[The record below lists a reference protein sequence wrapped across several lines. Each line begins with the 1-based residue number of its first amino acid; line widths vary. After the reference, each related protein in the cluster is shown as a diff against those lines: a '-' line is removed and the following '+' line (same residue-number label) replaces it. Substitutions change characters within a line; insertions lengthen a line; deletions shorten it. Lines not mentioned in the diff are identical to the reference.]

1 MKQILIKLFESQR
14 LSRAESQELMHGIA
28 SGIVNE
34 SQIAAVLTAYV
45 MRSIS
50 LEELEGF
57 RDALLDLSVKVD
69 IYDGYTIDLC
79 GTGGDGKNTFNI
91 STASAFVVAG
101 AGIPVVK
108 HGNYGATSVSGS
120 SNVMEYFGYK
130 FSTDSGK
137 LIREIDNTKV
147 CFLHAPLFHPA
158 LKAVGPIR
166 RQLGV
171 KTFFNMLGPLL
182 NPSRPKYQVN
192 GVFSIEVAR
201 LYSYLLNNYLND
213 YRIIN
218 SLDGYDEISLTSST
232 KIFSK
237 AGEDCLTPERMGFC
251 KISPENIAGGESVE
265 ESAKIFLSVLTNT
278 ADKEKIDVV
287 VANSAMAISCY
298 KGSPF
303 AESTLYA
310 KESLESGKALE
321 CFKKLISMQ

>member
-1 MKQILIKLFESQR
+1 MKQILTKLFESQR
-14 LSRAESQELMHGIA
+14 LSRVESQKLMHGIA
-28 SGIVNE
+28 NGSVNE
-34 SQIAAVLTAYV
+34 SQMAAVLTAYI

-50 LEELEGF
+50 LEELQGF
-57 RDALLDLSVKVD
+57 RDALLELSVKVY
-69 IYDGYTIDLC
+69 INDGQTIDLC

-101 AGIPVVK
+101 AGVPVAK

-120 SNVMEYFGYK
+120 SNVMEHFGYR
-130 FSTDSGK
+130 FSTNASK
-137 LIREIDNTKV
+137 LKREIEKTNV

-182 NPSRPKYQVN
+182 NPSRPKYQVS

-201 LYSYLLNNYLND
+201 IYSYLLSNYLND
-213 YRIIN
+213 YRIIY

-237 AGEDCLTPERMGFC
+237 AGEDCLAPESLGFC
-251 KISPENIAGGESVE
+251 KISPENIAGGKTVE
-265 ESAKIFLSVLTNT
+265 ESATIFLSVLCNN
-278 ADKEKIDVV
+278 ADKCKTDVV
-287 VANSAMAISCY
+287 IANSAMAISCY
-298 KGSPF
+298 KGLPF
-303 AESTLYA
+303 VESTLLA
-310 KESLESGKALE
+310 RESLESGKALE